1 MTDGWKLVILKLLSQ
16 LKNLLIKRKVKHIV
30 IPTHISL
37 DDADDNTGHGND
49 DGE

>member
-1 MTDGWKLVILKLLSQ
+1 MTDRWTLEIPELLSQ
-16 LKNLLIKRKVKHIV
+16 LKNLLIKRKVKHV